1 MSVPPQARTRRCRA
15 GRGPLWVKPR
25 VFPKELP
32 VGDFA
37 FKSGE
42 ARAAPL
48 PPAQGIPRAPRG
60 APEPKSWRGSHPG
73 AGASLPRSGTAAGT
87 ARAPRSPGAG
97 SGRDKGQRTRG
108 RSSRARPCARSC
120 RWRGRPSPVPGRQPA
135 LGTHGALRDL
145 RQPPALPGELPGAA
159 LGSVGLS
166 KRVVPVGT
174 PLVWGPLP
182 ALPPRPGC
190 GNLCGSCAL
199 HRPLRGQTRPD
210 QTRPDQIRSDRPS
223 WGCGEGEAVPGPG
236 LRALPL
242 GTFEVP
248 SHSSDPACSTQSV
261 PVWGAGGEGSQ
272 SGVSPTSRACLQ
284 CGAQQ
289 NSDSTGRFCG
299 ILSPGKTPLRAPEL
313 TRNTFRSISPSPEPS
328 TALQATHG
336 ALQPPWVSRIAQDPP
351 APGETLL
358 VPGWKCCW

>member
-87 ARAPRSPGAG
+87 ARAPPSPGAG

-210 QTRPDQIRSDRPS
+210 QIRPDQIGPRGAVERARQCQDRDCGPCPWGHSRSPPTVQTRPAPPS
-223 WGCGEGEAVPGPG
+223 LSQFGGLEGRAASLEFLPPPGPVCSVG
-236 LRALPL
+236 LSKTVTARAD
-242 GTFEVP
+242 FVE
-248 SHSSDPACSTQSV
+248 
-261 PVWGAGGEGSQ
+261 
-272 SGVSPTSRACLQ
+272 
-284 CGAQQ
+284 
-289 NSDSTGRFCG
+289 F
-299 ILSPGKTPLRAPEL
+299 
-313 TRNTFRSISPSPEPS
+313 
-328 TALQATHG
+328 
-336 ALQPPWVSRIAQDPP
+336 
-351 APGETLL
+351 
-358 VPGWKCCW
+358 